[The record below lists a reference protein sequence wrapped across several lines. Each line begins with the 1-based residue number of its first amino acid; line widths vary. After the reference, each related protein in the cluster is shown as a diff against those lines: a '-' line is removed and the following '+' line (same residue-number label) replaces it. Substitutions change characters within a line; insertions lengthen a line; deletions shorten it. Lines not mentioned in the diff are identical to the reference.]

1 MRKERICRTSSG
13 KFWRVT
19 YFVLLQ
25 LLCLQ
30 RSDAQVQSHIDKPR
44 HVEAMLHWQYSKKSQ
59 EATLC
64 EPLWCDYLHIIFT
77 LELDQVTHQRRWC
90 HWRRCRTCRRMP
102 SWHLRP
108 RPQKEMAQRAQFSEL
123 LASFSLNMDN
133 LTNIDNDNI

>member
-44 HVEAMLHWQYSKKSQ
+44 HVEAMLHWQYSKNHRK
-59 EATLC
+59 LLYVNHC
-64 EPLWCDYLHIIFT
+64 GVIIFT
-77 LELDQVTHQRRWC
+77 SSSLWSLTKSLIKGDGAIGVGVELVEECLHGIFVHGLKKKWPKEPNTQSCLHPT
-90 HWRRCRTCRRMP
+90 
-102 SWHLRP
+102 LL
-108 RPQKEMAQRAQFSEL
+108 PQYGQF
-123 LASFSLNMDN
+123 DKY
-133 LTNIDNDNI
+133 